1 MLRCA
6 RSARK
11 GTRMAVRKLLQSW
24 QYDFTLSGFARQRQ
38 GGFLSRAEA
47 LLAEKRAR
55 EDLLSGARKLLFREG
70 YAQYMAATRMKDR
83 ARDAY
88 EHVWRRIEPEL
99 GHLHVEQIDTSALDA
114 FKRSLPAHLGPRS
127 INHHLILIRAVL
139 RFLWKR
145 SGLKS
150 VPYVPMESVPKKHV
164 DWYTRQ
170 ERDQLLEGLFRL
182 EPQWYLFYYL
192 TTRLGLR
199 TGEVYAIALRQF
211 RREPPQLV
219 VDQAVQRGTKTRDA
233 RLISR
238 KNDEAYVLDLTA
250 DVLAA
255 VDWHVGEGYCGPEFL
270 FSKTGVFPRYI
281 DSHVR
286 PLKLVQH
293 KLGLRM
299 LSHHKVGRHSVASQA
314 VTGGESVKAVQAQLG
329 HRSEQSTHQY
339 AHLGSGAQRRLV
351 EALKPS
357 RAPHEGARDID
368 PTTVSRNGGR
378 IDVRAAF
385 ADTKSPETVDL
396 HVNRP
401 SADSTHRRLVDA
413 DGDPDSPIGSS
424 TPT

>member
-1 MLRCA
+1 
-6 RSARK
+6 
-11 GTRMAVRKLLQSW
+11 MAVRKLSLSW
-24 QYDFTLSGFARQRQ
+24 QYDFTISGFGRQRQ
-38 GGFLSRAEA
+38 GGFVTRAEA
-47 LLAEKRAR
+47 VLAEKRAR
-55 EDLLSGARKLLFREG
+55 EDLISGARKVLFREG

-88 EHVWRRIEPEL
+88 EHVWKRIEPKL
-99 GHLHVEQIDTSALDA
+99 GHLYVEQVDTSALDT
-114 FKRSLPAHLGPRS
+114 FKRSLPAHLGPKS
-127 INHHLILIRAVL
+127 INQHLILVRATL

-145 SGLKS
+145 GRLRG
-150 VPYVPMESVPKKHV
+150 VPYVPMESVPTKHV

-199 TGEVYAIALRQF
+199 TGEVYAIGHRQI

-219 VDQAVQRGTKTRDA
+219 VDRAVQRGTKTRDA
-233 RLISR
+233 RLAPR

-255 VDWHVGEGYCGPEFL
+255 VDWHVGAGYGGPEYL
-270 FSKTGVFPRYI
+270 FSKTDTFPRYI

-286 PLKLVQH
+286 PLRLVQQ
-293 KLGLRM
+293 KLGLRV

-339 AHLGSGAQRRLV
+339 AHLGSGPQRRLV
-351 EALKPS
+351 EALRPA
-357 RAPHEGARDID
+357 RAPHENARHGNVASTDAQNGAPENSHVNLASTAARE
-368 PTTVSRNGGR
+368 PEGRSRNY
-378 IDVRAAF
+378 A
-385 ADTKSPETVDL
+385 E
-396 HVNRP
+396 
-401 SADSTHRRLVDA
+401 
-413 DGDPDSPIGSS
+413 
-424 TPT
+424 

>member
-1 MLRCA
+1 
-6 RSARK
+6 
-11 GTRMAVRKLLQSW
+11 MAVRKLLLSW
-24 QYDFTLSGFARQRQ
+24 QYDFTISGFGRQRQ
-38 GGFLSRAEA
+38 GGFTTRAEA

-55 EDLLSGARKLLFREG
+55 EDLLSGARKLLFRDG

-88 EHVWRRIEPEL
+88 EHVWKRIGPKL
-99 GHLHVEQIDTSALDA
+99 GTLYVEQVDTSALDG
-114 FKRSLPAHLGPRS
+114 FKRSLPTHLGPKS
-127 INHHLILIRAVL
+127 INQHLILVRAVL

-145 SGLKS
+145 SHLKG
-150 VPYVPMESVPKKHV
+150 VPYVPMESVPRNHV

-170 ERDQLLEGLFRL
+170 ERDQLLEGIFRL

-199 TGEVYAIALRQF
+199 TGEVYAIAHRQI

-219 VDQAVQRGTKTRDA
+219 VDQAVQRGTKTREA
-233 RLISR
+233 RLAPR

-255 VDWHVGEGYCGPEFL
+255 VDWHVGEGYGGPEFL
-270 FSKTGVFPRYI
+270 FSKSSTFPRYI

-286 PLKLVQH
+286 PLKLVQQ

-329 HRSEQSTHQY
+329 HRSEHSTHQY
-339 AHLGSGAQRRLV
+339 AHLGSGAQRHLI
-351 EALKPS
+351 EALKPA
-357 RAPHEGARDID
+357 RAPHEAVRHVNLASTDN
-368 PTTVSRNGGR
+368 RNGVLAEGHG
-378 IDVRAAF
+378 ILASTAAEGHF
-385 ADTKSPETVDL
+385 GTT
-396 HVNRP
+396 
-401 SADSTHRRLVDA
+401 T
-413 DGDPDSPIGSS
+413 
-424 TPT
+424 